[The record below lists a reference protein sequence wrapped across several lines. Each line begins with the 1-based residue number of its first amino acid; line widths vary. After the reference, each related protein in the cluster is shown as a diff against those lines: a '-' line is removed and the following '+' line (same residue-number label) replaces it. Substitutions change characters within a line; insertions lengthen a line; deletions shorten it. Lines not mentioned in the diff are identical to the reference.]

1 MRVSFLY
8 KYGKVWLLFTTNI
21 IVAMATKHPH
31 QERTFVILKPD
42 TVQRS
47 LIGEVIKRFERTGLK
62 CTAMKMFTADEARLL
77 AHYNKDDAWFL
88 KKGQRTVDDMIAQ
101 GREVTKEPIEYGKD
115 IIRTIVN
122 YMVAAPVVAMVWE
135 GNESVAVITKLV
147 GTTEPKTSDVGTIRG
162 DYTVDSYG
170 HSSYENR
177 SVRNLIHCSESPEE
191 AEREIALWFKEDEI
205 MQYTTAQERIMYDI
219 DMNGTTE

>member
-1 MRVSFLY
+1 M
-8 KYGKVWLLFTTNI
+8 
-21 IVAMATKHPH
+21 KHPH

-47 LIGEVIKRFERTGLK
+47 LMGEVVRRFERTGLK
-62 CTAMKMFTADEARLL
+62 CTAMKMFMADEARLL

-88 KKGQRTVDDMIAQ
+88 KKGTRIIEDLQAQ
-101 GREVTKEPIEYGKD
+101 GRPVEKEAIEYGKD
-115 IIRTIVN
+115 IIRTIVR

-135 GNESVAVITKLV
+135 GNEAVAVVTKLV

-162 DYTVDSYG
+162 DFTVDSYS
-170 HSSYENR
+170 HSAYEDR

-191 AEREIALWFKEDEI
+191 AEREIAIWLGEAEVMNYI
-205 MQYTTAQERIMYDI
+205 TAQERIMYDI
-219 DMNGTTE
+219 NFDGKEE